1 MLEEGWMRDWWM
13 RAGGLAGIAGV
24 VVGLATFPMVGSSP
38 KSSASVSVIA
48 SYVARHQTGLRL
60 VGVLVVLAS
69 ALLSWFAGT
78 FVWDLFDRDR
88 RSPVGVI
95 ALLGASGMVMFLA
108 WDGMLEVALSFAA
121 RQGVGTGSVV
131 SVLYTLENGVVMPG
145 AYGFLVA
152 VFLVAVAAAALRGI
166 VLSAWV
172 GYLSLLLAGLSVAG
186 GSMGLS
192 SIDGGMSSPVS
203 YAPVVAT
210 SVVPVIIAVGLLRR
224 RTARVEQHLGDPAE
238 LSTISA
244 G

>member
-1 MLEEGWMRDWWM
+1 
-13 RAGGLAGIAGV
+13 
-24 VVGLATFPMVGSSP
+24 
-38 KSSASVSVIA
+38 VSVIA

-95 ALLGASGMVMFLA
+95 ALLGARGMMMFLA
-108 WDGMLEVALSFAA
+108 WDGMLEVALSFTA

-172 GYLSLLLAGLSVAG
+172 GYLSLLLAELSVAG